1 MLWALLALIRSG
13 GTLFMLS
20 NRCQHESCSR
30 QPTIAGRLCDKVAGD
45 VLRIPWAW
53 IASFLGQIDHAFY
66 DLDVHAFT
74 FTENTSNS
82 TVARAEVCCAI
93 Q

>member
-53 IASFLGQIDHAFY
+53 IASFLGQIDEQ
-66 DLDVHAFT
+66 L
-74 FTENTSNS
+74 
-82 TVARAEVCCAI
+82 AERRRDGRGQGNRGAPLRRRLSGTDGSF
-93 Q
+93 